1 MEPSD
6 AKPVSP
12 AALDKGCTCSPTLNC
27 NGEGVSS
34 DHALRSRVAGCT
46 VVSSATGLSL
56 LVWRGR
62 KNRATC
68 NDVRAGSTLLKLT
81 QPFSGVVVDPSL
93 GLGLRSESWTTRPIA
108 SDVLPTARP
117 TGSNVSAVH
126 SRVLHDLKCD
136 GYAFSRIAI
145 VLRHGLVR
153 DVGEG
158 RSNRARILLSRV
170 YRQRKDTGSADG
182 DCAFLSRLSV
192 IGDRPSS

>member
-136 GYAFSRIAI
+136 GYAFSRIGI
-145 VLRHGLVR
+145 VLRHGLGTWGMGVPTALVFCFLACTAKGHR
-153 DVGEG
+153 IGG
-158 RSNRARILLSRV
+158 RRLCISVASLS
-170 YRQRKDTGSADG
+170 
-182 DCAFLSRLSV
+182 
-192 IGDRPSS
+192 DR